1 MANSDDGSSVMA
13 YTVKRA
19 GGYAG
24 YYRALPADEYPA
36 ISTLGPGLYPSSD
49 AVFELGID
57 ALIDR
62 LVIAPG
68 KR

>member
-1 MANSDDGSSVMA
+1 MSAAVRRETYQRWRSD
-13 YTVKRA
+13 
-19 GGYAG
+19 
-24 YYRALPADEYPA
+24 YRALPADEYPA

-62 LVIAPG
+62 LVIAPS